1 MDKSRKCSPKAAE
14 EDIRKRFTGYTPV
27 GEHGYRHFAVLLPLV
42 EKGGSIEVL
51 YEIRAGHLDRQP
63 GEICFPG
70 GMIERGETPMVCAL
84 RETEEEIG
92 IDGANVE
99 IIAELCS
106 IFSTGGSQI
115 YCFIGIIG
123 EEALADMALNRAE
136 VDEVFTVPLEKLMET
151 EPEVYM
157 SRLYQEPDP
166 DFPYD
171 RVTGGKM
178 YPWRSGTSPVP
189 VFEVDGHVI
198 WGLTGRLTKQFL
210 EVLRCSD

>member
-1 MDKSRKCSPKAAE
+1 MNRSRRNSEGVTKERIK
-14 EDIRKRFTGYTPV
+14 KRFAEYTPV
-27 GEHGYRHFAVLLPLV
+27 GEQGYRHFAVVLPLV
-42 EKGGSIEVL
+42 EKNGSMEVL
-51 YEIRAGHLDRQP
+51 YEVRAGRLDRQP

-70 GMIERGETPMVCAL
+70 GMIEEGETPQECAL

-92 IDGANVE
+92 IGGADIDV
-99 IIAELCS
+99 IAELCP

-115 YCFIGIIG
+115 HCFIGSIN
-123 EEALADMALNRAE
+123 EVALRKAVLNEAE
-136 VDEVFTVPLEKLMET
+136 VDEIFTVPLEQLLKT

-157 SRLYQEPDP
+157 NRVYQEPDP

-178 YPWRSGTSPVP
+178 YPWRNGTSPVP
-189 VFEVDGHVI
+189 VFYIGERVI

-210 EVLRCSD
+210 EVLECLD